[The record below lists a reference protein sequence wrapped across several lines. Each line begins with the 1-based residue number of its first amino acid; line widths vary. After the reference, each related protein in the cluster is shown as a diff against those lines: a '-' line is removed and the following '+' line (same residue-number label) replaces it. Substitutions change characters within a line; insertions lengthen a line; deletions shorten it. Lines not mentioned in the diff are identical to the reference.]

1 MFRLSTWAALAAS
14 VVLMVTTVTAPAHA
28 QKAPDW
34 TLKAASGETVTF
46 SEVQANGPS
55 IVLFWAT
62 WCPFCKALMPHLQ
75 SMIEEYGDSH
85 NLQVYA
91 MSFKEDGD
99 PVTYATRSGYT
110 FTLFPEPG
118 DVPELYEVQGT
129 PGLFVVDSNGQIVT
143 DINRITAGMRE
154 DADWSDLKS
163 WQKAA
168 RRGPYW
174 AARIREAPDEL
185 YEK

>member
-1 MFRLSTWAALAAS
+1 MSRLSAWAALATG
-14 VVLMVTTVTAPAHA
+14 VVLLATAPAHA
-28 QKAPDW
+28 TPAPDW
-34 TLKAASGETVTF
+34 TLKSASGETVTF
-46 SEVQANGPS
+46 SEVQAQGPS

-75 SMIEEYGDSH
+75 SMIEEYGASE

-99 PVTYATRSGYT
+99 PVAYATRSGYS

-118 DVPELYEVQGT
+118 DVPERYGVTGT
-129 PGLFVVDSNGQIVT
+129 PGVFVVDADGQIVT
-143 DINRITAGMRE
+143 DINRITASMRE
-154 DADWSDLKS
+154 DPNWDELKN

-174 AARIREAPDEL
+174 AARIREALDSL